1 MEASVESYR
10 GSPFN
15 HALSNSLKTIRA
27 AKSRFNLLAAHAPT
41 KAVLTSQIELCDI
54 LLAEIRSIRCGLGK
68 RMSTKGRISVSE
80 RRVRR
85 SKLPVVPQRDPPNRT
100 KRRKLALL
108 PYDQKGEAAQH
119 HNEDFTNSRN

>member
-41 KAVLTSQIELCDI
+41 KAVLTSQIELCEI
-54 LLAEIRSIRCGLGK
+54 MLAEIRSIRCGLGK
-68 RMSTKGRISVSE
+68 RMSTTSRFSVSA
-80 RRVRR
+80 RRVRSSR
-85 SKLPVVPQRDPPNRT
+85 LPVIPQRDPPNRS
-100 KRRKLALL
+100 KQRKAAPL
-108 PYDQKGEAAQH
+108 PYDQKVEGAQH
-119 HNEDFTNSRN
+119 HEDVTNGRN